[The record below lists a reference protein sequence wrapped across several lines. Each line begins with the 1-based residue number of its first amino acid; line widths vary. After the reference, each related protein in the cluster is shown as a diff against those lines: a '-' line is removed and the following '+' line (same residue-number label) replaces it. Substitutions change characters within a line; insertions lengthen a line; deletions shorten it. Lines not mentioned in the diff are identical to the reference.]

1 MSLSS
6 GAKKELLVLFFAKS
20 LIKVSM
26 EFEDESLTVRDKA
39 NKYHREN
46 KKYEKQIMSLM
57 DKVEATIDLAMDN
70 EVGIWLKSKTNST
83 VSYLLKKIGNERV
96 QLDILALYIM
106 YVNFC
111 ERKDKKLDDLFE
123 PFTDSKMYFDNI
135 DLLLKV
141 GINEDDE
148 VEMFNLAYFCL
159 EILKR

>member
-20 LIKVSM
+20 LIKVSR
-26 EFEDESLTVRDKA
+26 EFKDESLIVRDMA

-83 VSYLLKKIGNERV
+83 ISYLLKKIADEKV

-111 ERKDKKLDDLFE
+111 ERNDKKLDSLFE
-123 PFTDSKMYFDNI
+123 QFTDSKVYFDNI

-141 GINEDDE
+141 GIKEDDE
-148 VEMFNLAYFCL
+148 AEMFNLAYFCL
-159 EILKR
+159 ETMRR